1 MDEAVL
7 STPERSTPLIGSP
20 AWVAPYARVL
30 VVFLATL
37 GVGLLGIAPPSL
49 GGRLTLWLLGS
60 GVAVAAVYRWGALQ
74 CLPVY
79 AANVLID
86 VISGRTIASAIIA
99 SVGLPVG
106 ALLTVWL
113 LRRYGLDS
121 KFERGRDVPI
131 FIGAAALG
139 MALTALIGAGTYSVF
154 YPLDPLEPWH
164 VMDFVR
170 WWLNDLVGV
179 LLVAPL
185 LVALRWTSFEPV
197 LTRPLTAVVCIAMLI
212 ALVLTLTLGP
222 PLAAAYGFAQ
232 APVLMAATVLVVI
245 FCLRFGLVP
254 AAAAALVLSLTEAYC
269 LAFNLGVFRDV
280 AVVPGLVVLWS
291 SVCAMVVSSLL
302 LTWLVAEQR
311 RLERRYSQVFEIC
324 PQPLWVYDQATLRFL
339 LVNAA
344 TERQYGWSRS
354 ELLAGTIDMLAV
366 PGEERL
372 LPALAADAA
381 QAVELRHRTRSG
393 AVISVEVWARL
404 IDYGGQPASLVFA
417 FDVSE
422 RKALESALVN
432 AVSAEQRRLGQELHD
447 GLAQE
452 LFVASLLTAELA
464 MQAEEQQLPISA
476 ELEQL
481 TQRINA
487 CIGSARTIAHGLS
500 PLTSSRGDLAV
511 ALKTLARAST
521 IAETGVEVVT
531 HIEAELRLP
540 LESRNHLYRIAQ
552 EAVQNALKHAD
563 AHQIEIRFTVRT
575 DRVQLEILDDGRGID
590 AQEANT
596 SGFGTNTMRYRSSA
610 IGGRLSIGPRPG
622 GGTMVVCSVPQPVL
636 PAASLAG

>member
-1 MDEAVL
+1 ML
-7 STPERSTPLIGSP
+7 SAPERSTPVRST
-20 AWVAPYARVL
+20 AARAAPYLQALL
-30 VVFLATL
+30 VFTALL
-37 GVGLLGIAPPSL
+37 GIGLLGIAPPSL
-49 GGRLTLWLLGS
+49 GGRLTIWLVGS
-60 GVAVAAVYRWGALQ
+60 GVAVAAVYRWGTAQ
-74 CLPVY
+74 Y
-79 AANVLID
+79 APIYLANVLID
-86 VISGRTIASAIIA
+86 VIGGRTLGSALVASA
-99 SVGLPVG
+99 GLPAGV
-106 ALLTVWL
+106 LVMVWL
-113 LRRYGLDS
+113 LRRYDLDP
-121 KFERGRDVPI
+121 KFERGRDVPLV
-131 FIGAAALG
+131 IGASLVG
-139 MALTALIGAGTYSVF
+139 MAVPALIGAGTYSVF
-154 YPLDPLEPWH
+154 YPMDPIEPWR

-170 WWLNDLVGV
+170 WWLNDVVGV
-179 LLVAPL
+179 LLAGPL
-185 LVALRWTSFEPV
+185 LVALRWTSFERV
-197 LTRPLTAVVCIAMLI
+197 ITQPLTFIVCAGLLI
-212 ALVLTLTLGP
+212 ALVTMLTLGP
-222 PLAAAYGFAQ
+222 PLAADYGFTQ

-254 AAAAALVLSLTEAYC
+254 AAGAALVLSITEAYC
-269 LAFNLGVFRDV
+269 LAFNLGIFRNV

-291 SVCAMVVSSLL
+291 SVSAMVVSSLL

-311 RLERRYSQVFEIC
+311 RLERRYAQVFEIC

-339 LVNAA
+339 LVNPA
-344 TERQYGWSRS
+344 TERQYGWTRS
-354 ELLAGTIDMLAV
+354 ELLTGTVDMLAI
-366 PGEERL
+366 PGEEHL

-381 QAVELRHRTRSG
+381 HAVELRQRTRSG
-393 AVISVEVWARL
+393 AIINVELWARL
-404 IDYGGQPASLVFA
+404 IDYGGRPACLVFA

-432 AVSAEQRRLGQELHD
+432 AVSGEQRRLGQELHD

-500 PLTSSRGDLAV
+500 PLTSSRGDLAA
-511 ALKTLARAST
+511 ALKTLARSST
-521 IAETGVEVVT
+521 LADTPVEVVT

-552 EAVQNALKHAD
+552 EAVQNALKHAE
-563 AHQIEIRFTVRT
+563 AHQIEIRLTVRV
-575 DRVQLEILDDGRGID
+575 DRVQLEILDDGRGLAAQD
-590 AQEANT
+590 AAA

-622 GGTMVVCSVPQPVL
+622 GGTMVACSVPQPVL